1 MRINLILSFLCAA
14 WTLPVLAAEVCPAR
28 PGQQLQF
35 IDVFDG
41 PPEEMAFLRPGRER
55 PRSGAWELG
64 YIYDAGR
71 SVTIRC
77 KYADEQALDVK
88 LSKRVGRCNYRL
100 DAKKT
105 LKLDC
110 V

>member
-1 MRINLILSFLCAA
+1 MRIILILSFLCAG

-41 PPEEMAFLRPGRER
+41 PPEEMAFLRPGLEQ
-55 PRSGAWELG
+55 PRYGSWELG

-77 KYADEQALDVK
+77 KYADGQALDVK

-100 DAKKT
+100 DAKNA

-110 V
+110 A